1 MQYGSFYNARFTVT
15 GNALEVCPGDSYG
28 YLNHMYMCKYE
39 IYILHRWGRTV
50 RALID
55 PIIHCFCFSRFSTW
69 HHAMQKEEHG
79 KNDSTKQGAEFP
91 NCIGLWVNQRTR
103 ELFLNMAY
111 TANAPNGRISKAMS
125 SSARLGKPVGSANRG
140 ERSGY
145 PVISSVGRFWGSA
158 RNLLRKNWAVWIQVW
173 S

>member
-1 MQYGSFYNARFTVT
+1 MV
-15 GNALEVCPGDSYG
+15 
-28 YLNHMYMCKYE
+28 LNFVQVILMDIYHMYMCKYK
-39 IYILHRWGRTV
+39 IYILHRWGGAV

-55 PIIHCFCFSRFSTW
+55 PIIHLFFGSPDFSTW

-79 KNDSTKQGAEFP
+79 KNDSTQIQRIIS

-103 ELFLNMAY
+103 ELFLYMAY
-111 TANAPNGRISKAMS
+111 TANVPNGRISKAMS

-158 RNLLRKNWAVWIQVW
+158 WNLPRKNWAVWIQVW